1 MKELELQ
8 FHTADYHLLTEVAL
22 GLRNA
27 TEHLSKVG
35 HAQAFLPSRFNQNWT
50 VGSLGMGLVIEYV
63 LLLSALATKNLLYHR
78 D

>member
-1 MKELELQ
+1 MFMFCIVTFPKLPLEPTNMKELELQ

-35 HAQAFLPSRFNQNWT
+35 H
-50 VGSLGMGLVIEYV
+50 
-63 LLLSALATKNLLYHR
+63 
-78 D
+78 